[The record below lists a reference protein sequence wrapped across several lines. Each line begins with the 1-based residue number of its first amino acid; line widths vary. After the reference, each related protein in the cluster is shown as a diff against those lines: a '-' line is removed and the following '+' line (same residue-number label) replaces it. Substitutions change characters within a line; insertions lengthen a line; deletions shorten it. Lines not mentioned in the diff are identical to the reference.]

1 MRSLPLVLAIGLLA
15 CADLPG
21 PDTPDLDGKADAD
34 RVAQELA
41 RVTADGEL
49 SADDVDALFEAAGG
63 SVSMSEMLVIRD
75 ATEETTDFKV
85 TDGAVDRAFERAYLA
100 NLFDKEVD
108 LLADP
113 AAPTYGGSE
122 IPAAVREL
130 VARARLNGAATFDI
144 REQRGDGEGRW
155 TPYPST
161 SPPIGNMAF
170 DYTEITPAILA
181 ADVADTTVKY
191 NAITGI
197 ETAEQC
203 NTPTD
208 CFEFEQVTYEE
219 RTGGTGNVAAQFDE
233 VHHPDL
239 FARGS
244 QNQKWANNCAILSDG
259 TFHCLPA
266 ARRSVL
272 RDLILTNPHLSRC
285 NQVPGSEDCRT
296 IMYLGHI
303 DISGG
308 VVTGVEV
315 SGRVSK
321 RVGGG
326 AANLIDP
333 IALMEA
339 WGFEMSPSLRLRFG
353 NTEDGTPQRNLERG
367 VLEAPKTP

>member
-1 MRSLPLVLAIGLLA
+1 MRSLPFVLAIGLLA
-15 CADLPG
+15 CTDLPG

-49 SADDVDALFEAAGG
+49 SADDVDALFDAAGG

-75 ATEETTDFKV
+75 ATEETAAFKV
-85 TDGAVDRAFERAYLA
+85 TDAAVDRAFELAYLA
-100 NLFDKEVD
+100 NLFDNELD
-108 LLADP
+108 HLADP
-113 AAPTYGGSE
+113 AAKSYGGSE
-122 IPAAVREL
+122 IPEAVREL
-130 VARARLNGAATFDI
+130 VARARLNGAATFDV

-155 TPYPST
+155 SPYPST
-161 SPPIGNMAF
+161 SPPVGNMAY
-170 DYTEITPAILA
+170 DYTEITPEILA
-181 ADVADTTVKY
+181 ADLADTTVKY
-191 NAITGI
+191 NAIVGI

-208 CFEFEQVTYEE
+208 CFEFEQVKYEE

-233 VHHPDL
+233 VFHPDL

-259 TFHCLPA
+259 SFHCLPA
-266 ARRSVL
+266 PRRSVL

-285 NQVPGSEDCRT
+285 NEVPGAEDCRKL
-296 IMYLGHI
+296 MYMGHI
-303 DISGG
+303 DIRGG
-308 VVTGVEV
+308 VVTGLEV

-321 RVGGG
+321 RVAKGQ
-326 AANLIDP
+326 ANLIDP
-333 IALMEA
+333 LALMEA
-339 WGFEMSPSLRLRFG
+339 WGFELSPSLSLRFG
-353 NTEDGTPQRNLERG
+353 NTEDGVPQRNLERG